1 MRTALCRFIQEV
13 RTREKQLLEEIQ
25 NVYGPEMMDYVTKKK
40 DISSQVDSLR
50 STCNL
55 TEVILKGKDIEMLL
69 LRKDVHEKLSSLE
82 KVDIKTLPTTVTK
95 EINFVVGSIDLG
107 YLHDLD
113 RPVLT
118 KMRMKK
124 LTNSE
129 EENIDY
135 NRLASVMYFRCKSY

>member
-1 MRTALCRFIQEV
+1 
-13 RTREKQLLEEIQ
+13 
-25 NVYGPEMMDYVTKKK
+25 
-40 DISSQVDSLR
+40 
-50 STCNL
+50 
-55 TEVILKGKDIEMLL
+55 MLL

-129 EENIDY
+129 EESIDY
-135 NRLASVMYFRCKSY
+135 NRLASVMYFRCKFEPNV